1 MEKAKS
7 YRAILRASA
16 IMGIASIL
24 HILFGM
30 LRIKIAAVLLGPAG
44 VGLIGLLQNLMNTGS
59 IMAGLGMDTVGTRN
73 IAAATANGSPTDV
86 DRTRSFLFWGLAGMG
101 LVGGA
106 FFAVLRAPLSEFIL
120 GDRRWENEVG
130 WVAFGLALSVAA
142 TGQVALLNGLRR
154 VPLLALL
161 KIATSILATCMGTV
175 ALLIWGNAGM
185 VLFVISLPL
194 ANFAVGLVLTNRIP
208 KNSAAPISLQELLRG
223 TVSLARLGSP
233 LMVGGIATLVGQ
245 LVVRSIVQQQLGIEA
260 LGLFEAS
267 WMISMTYLGF
277 VLSAM
282 ATDYFPRLSGTIRD
296 HAAATQL
303 VNDQTEVALILVGPI
318 LLLLMGLAP
327 DVISLLYT
335 AEFGK
340 AAEILRWQI
349 LGDLLKVLSW
359 PLAFVL
365 LASGQNRAFL
375 LAEAGAA
382 IVFVVVVWIDLPIL
396 GPIGTGVGFL
406 ALYLFYLPVVFLM
419 TRHSIGFAWTSQ
431 VHKRFALLA
440 TAAIG
445 TFVVSTQVEIAGAV
459 LGTLLAICFGLQG
472 LYQLRKTARLEHD
485 DVP

>member
-16 IMGIASIL
+16 IMGMASVL

-73 IAAATANGSPTDV
+73 IAAAAANGFPAEV
-86 DRTRSFLFWGLAGMG
+86 DRTRSLLFWGLAGLG

-106 FFAVLRAPLSEFIL
+106 FFAVLREPISELIL
-120 GDRRWENEVG
+120 GDRRWGEEVG

-142 TGQVALLNGLRR
+142 TGQVALLNGLRQI
-154 VPLLALL
+154 PFLALL

-175 ALLIWGNAGM
+175 ALLIWGNAG
-185 VLFVISLPL
+185 VILFVISLPL
-194 ANFAVGLVLTNRIP
+194 ANFAVGLVLVKRIP
-208 KNSAAPISLQELLRG
+208 KSSSSQIPRKQLLG
-223 TVSLARLGSP
+223 GVLELARLGTP
-233 LMVGGIATLVGQ
+233 LMIGGIATLIGQ
-245 LVVRSIVQQQLGIEA
+245 LVVRGIVQQQLGIEA

-267 WMISMTYLGF
+267 WMISMTYIGF

-282 ATDYFPRLSGTIRD
+282 ATDYFPRLSGTIHD
-296 HAAATQL
+296 HPAAIRL

-318 LLLLMGLAP
+318 LLLLMALAP
-327 DVISLLYT
+327 VVISLLYT
-335 AEFGK
+335 AEFGQ

-359 PLAFVL
+359 PIAFIL
-365 LASGQNRAFL
+365 LASGMNRAFL
-375 LAEAGAA
+375 LAEVGAA
-382 IVFVVVVWIDLPIL
+382 VVFVTVVWIDLPIL
-396 GPIGTGVGFL
+396 GAIGTGVGFL
-406 ALYLFYLPVVFLM
+406 ALYLFYLPTVFLIA
-419 TRHSIGFAWTSQ
+419 RHRIGFAWTRQ
-431 VHKRFALLA
+431 VRTRFAWLALGTVGIFALSAQSEITGAILGALLA
-440 TAAIG
+440 M
-445 TFVVSTQVEIAGAV
+445 
-459 LGTLLAICFGLQG
+459 CFGLQG
-472 LYQLRKTARLEHD
+472 LHQLRKTIRVKH

>member
-59 IMAGLGMDTVGTRN
+59 IMAGLGMDTIGTRN
-73 IAAATANGSPTDV
+73 IAAATAEGSLTEV
-86 DRTRSFLFWGLAGMG
+86 DRTRSLLFWGLAAMG
-101 LVGGA
+101 IVGGVL
-106 FFAVLRAPLSEFIL
+106 FAVLRQPLSELIL

-130 WVAFGLALSVAA
+130 CVAFGLALSVAA
-142 TGQVALLNGLRR
+142 TGQVALLNGLRQI
-154 VPLLALL
+154 PFLALL
-161 KIATSILATCMGTV
+161 KVATSILATCLGTV

-194 ANFAVGLVLTNRIP
+194 ANFAVGFVLTSRIP
-208 KNSAAPISLQELLRG
+208 KRHAAPIPTPQLLRG
-223 TVSLARLGSP
+223 VLNLARLGTP
-233 LMVGGIATLVGQ
+233 LMIGGIATLIGQ
-245 LVVRSIVQQQLGIEA
+245 LMVRGIVQQQLGIEA

-267 WMISMTYLGF
+267 WMISMTYIGF

-296 HAAATQL
+296 HSAATQL

-327 DVISLLYT
+327 TVISLLYT
-335 AEFGK
+335 AEFGQ

-365 LASGQNRAFL
+365 LASGLNRAFL

-382 IVFVVVVWIDLPIL
+382 IVFVGVVWIDLPLL

-406 ALYLFYLPVVFLM
+406 ALYLFYLPTVFLIA
-419 TRHSIGFAWTSQ
+419 RHSIGFAWTRQ
-431 VHKRFALLA
+431 VHTRFVLLA
-440 TAAIG
+440 VAAIG
-445 TFVVSTQVEIAGAV
+445 IFALSAEFEVAGAV
-459 LGTLLAICFGLQG
+459 LGTLLAMCFGLQG
-472 LYQLRKTARLEHD
+472 LYQLRKTARLEHE
-485 DVP
+485 VP